1 MNFRALGVLL
11 LSSIAWAQV
20 PQSRHIWVITEEN
33 HSYEVVMGNSKMPYY
48 NSLAAKYGLANAYYS
63 EEHNSISAL
72 MWLQAGQPITG
83 NNTTTT
89 CYDVNNIARQ
99 LIAHGY
105 KWRSYQEDL
114 PYAGFTG
121 VSYGSY
127 VRRHNPI
134 IDFTDT
140 CAAGQSD
147 NSVPYS
153 QLATDIQNNDTPNY
167 AYITPNLTNDAHN
180 GTLAAADLWLSE
192 HVPAI
197 LALPEFRHGGDGLLF
212 IVWDE
217 ADLKSDGY
225 NQDSRCTATIVGNC
239 GGRVATLVIGP
250 QVKPGY
256 KSPVRYDH
264 ANLLR
269 TICDAMGLSECPGA
283 AAVANPMA
291 DFFNQVNIA
300 TPFQNAKVAS
310 PVHIQA
316 TTSNSARVHS
326 VQIYV
331 DDVLKYHVKGNSV
344 DTSLAMSPGLHHV
357 VVQSWDTVGGIHKRG
372 IHVTVDPAA
381 VVVTTPAPESIVA
394 NKVQIGAFARGA
406 HGISRMQ
413 LYVDGDAQYQS
424 SGNALSVSLP
434 LSRGNHVIT
443 VEASENSGA
452 LVKNK
457 FTVTAAAPTIKVLSP
472 APNASFHSPMYISSV
487 AIDPTPITSTQ
498 VYVDHKLAYQVSGTG
513 VQASLPLTEG
523 RHYVTVEEWNKSGA
537 TYTQGFYVNVV
548 PIPFTFSSPLANST
562 VSSPVAVSVAAPA
575 GSPINTMQIYI
586 DSKLAY
592 SSSGLSAKHSF
603 SLAPGKHSIVA
614 KGWDA
619 FGNSWASGENI
630 TVK

>member
-1 MNFRALGVLL
+1 MKISALGLLL
-11 LSSIAWAQV
+11 LSSIMWAQV
-20 PQSRHIWVITEEN
+20 PQSHHVWIVTEEN
-33 HSYEVVMGNSKMPYY
+33 HSYEVVIGNPKMPYY

-83 NNTTTT
+83 NNTTTS
-89 CYDVNNIARQ
+89 CYSVNNLARQ
-99 LIAHGY
+99 LIMQGY

-114 PYAGFTG
+114 PYAGFSGT
-121 VSYGSY
+121 SYANY

-140 CAAGQSD
+140 CAAGQAE
-147 NSVPYS
+147 NSVPYT
-153 QLATDIQNNDTPNY
+153 QLETDIKNHTTPNY

-197 LALPEFRHGGDGLLF
+197 LALPEFQPGGDGILF

-225 NQDSRCTATIVGNC
+225 NQDSRCTSTLVNNC

-256 KSPVRYDH
+256 KSSVRYDH

-269 TICDAMGLSECPGA
+269 TVCDAMGLDDCPGA
-283 AAVANPMA
+283 AAVANPMS
-291 DFFNQVNIA
+291 DFFNAINIA
-300 TPFQNAKVAS
+300 TPFPNSQVAS

-316 TTSNSARVHS
+316 TTSNSSPVSA
-326 VQIYV
+326 VQVYV
-331 DDVLKYHVKGNSV
+331 DNALKYHVKGNSLDV
-344 DTSLAMSPGLHHV
+344 RIPMTIGKHYV
-357 VVQSWDTVGGIHKRG
+357 VVQSWDTAGGIHKRG
-372 IHVTVDPAA
+372 MNLSVEPEA
-381 VVVTTPAPESIVA
+381 VVVTKPSPASVVA
-394 NKVQIGAFARGA
+394 HTVQIGATASGRDA
-406 HGISRMQ
+406 VTKMQ
-413 LYVDGDAQYQS
+413 VYLDGDSQFQS
-424 SGNALSVSLP
+424 SGNSLNTSLP
-434 LSRGNHVIT
+434 LSSGNHTIAVQASVGSGNLIT
-443 VEASENSGA
+443 
-452 LVKNK
+452 NK
-457 FTVTAAAPTIKVLSP
+457 FSVTAASPSISIISP
-472 APNASFHSPMYISSV
+472 AANSSFHSPMQISTL

-498 VYVDHKLAYQVSGTG
+498 VYVDNQLAYQVSGIG
-513 VQASLPLTEG
+513 VQASLQLSVGT
-523 RHYVTVEEWNKSGA
+523 HSIVVQEWNAAGV
-537 TYTQGFYVNVV
+537 TYKKAINVNVT
-548 PIPFTFSSPLANST
+548 PIPITFSSPKAST
-562 VSSPVAVSVAAPA
+562 VVNSPVTISAAAPA

-592 SSSGLSAKHSF
+592 SSSGKSASNAFK
-603 SLAPGKHSIVA
+603 LGIGQHSIVA

-619 FGNSWASGENI
+619 FGNSWSSRENI